1 METSSLKGPDPSPEV
16 PNGSDNTSAEDLK
29 FRRDFHIKE
38 WESLRDEI
46 TSQIDHTRKLELAT
60 VAGMAAFYAWF
71 ASAKQP
77 VSHFLLALPSLL
89 VLLAGLRAWGT
100 LVRIQEIATYIRKIE
115 KEFCLNK
122 SGLIG
127 WDRTRD
133 TEFAR
138 SSPFKVSAA
147 LFWCAALVVSV
158 LAWFFL

>member
-1 METSSLKGPDPSPEV
+1 METSSPQGPVTSHEV
-16 PNGSDNTSAEDLK
+16 RPVRVNAIDEELK

-46 TSQIDHTRKLELAT
+46 TSQIDHTRQLELAT

-71 ASAKQP
+71 ATAKP
-77 VSHFLLALPSLL
+77 PLSHFLLALPSLL
-89 VLLAGLRAWGT
+89 VLLAGLRSWGT

-115 KEFCLNK
+115 AEFCLNK
-122 SGLIG
+122 AELIG

-133 TEFAR
+133 RKFAK

-147 LFWCAALVVSV
+147 LFWCAALAVSV
-158 LAWFFL
+158 LAWFYL

>member
-1 METSSLKGPDPSPEV
+1 MDTSSPNELVGPPEV
-16 PNGSDNTSAEDLK
+16 NPVGPTAIDEDLK

-38 WESLRDEI
+38 WESLREEI

-71 ASAKQP
+71 ASAKPP

-100 LVRIQEIATYIRKIE
+100 LVRIQEVATYIRKIE
-115 KEFCLNK
+115 AAFCLNK
-122 SGLIG
+122 VDLIG

-133 TEFAR
+133 RDFAK

-147 LFWCAALVVSV
+147 LFWFATLAVSM
-158 LAWFFL
+158 LAWFYL